1 MANPKSKDKVYE
13 NLQYR
18 IITNSLKP
26 GDMLNEKD
34 LVEHYKIGRTPLRE
48 VLLQLQTENLLQIIP
63 RVGIIVAQIDIQ
75 EIKDIIEMRRE
86 LEGLAGQLAAERV
99 TGEQLEELKKIYQ
112 KLKKYLASENQDI
125 EKLAQY
131 DQNFHDKLYEATQ
144 NKTLKSTLLSLN
156 RTTSRFWYHI
166 AFQNSD
172 LSYQFEDL
180 ETILE
185 YVENR
190 DATNAR
196 KALRNHLDRVVTKMK
211 NYLF

>member
-1 MANPKSKDKVYE
+1 MANPKPKDKVYE

-34 LVEHYKIGRTPLRE
+34 LVEHYRIGRTPLRE

-75 EIKDIIEMRRE
+75 QIKDIIEMRRE
-86 LEGLAGQLAAERV
+86 LEGLAGQMAAERV
-99 TGEQLEELKKIYQ
+99 TGEQLEELKNIYQ
-112 KLKKYLASENQDI
+112 KLKKCLASENQDV

-131 DQNFHDKLYEATQ
+131 DQNFHHKLYEATQ

-166 AFQNSD
+166 AYQNND

-185 YVENR
+185 YVEKR

-196 KALRNHLDRVVTKMK
+196 KALTNHLDRVVTKMK
-211 NYLF
+211 NHLF